1 MAQVDLGSVLEDLDA
16 ADVVTHD
23 DTELGPTRIAFAV
36 PVPAAAAAAAA
47 AVGGEDDNLCQTR
60 VVDVHP
66 SSI

>member
-1 MAQVDLGSVLEDLDA
+1 MAKVDLGSVLENLDA

-23 DTELGPTRIAFAV
+23 DTELDPTRIEFAV
-36 PVPAAAAAAAA
+36 LVPTAAA
-47 AVGGEDDNLCQTR
+47 GEDDNLCQTR